1 MEKELLQ
8 HMPYFWLAAAV
19 FFGLLEAA
27 TVQLVAIWVC
37 LGSVAAIVPAFFKAS
52 LSVQFAV
59 FFAVSAAALIL
70 TRPFVK
76 KVLKVKTE
84 KTNADRVIGQTAIV
98 IEDIDNKL
106 SKGRVF
112 VMGLDWAAYSVNSE
126 KLEKGCEVKVTA
138 IDGVKLAVEPL
149 AKINN

>member
-1 MEKELLQ
+1 MDIELLQ
-8 HMPYFWLAAAV
+8 YLPYVWLAAAV

-37 LGSVAAIVPAFFKAS
+37 LGSAAAIIPAFFNAS
-52 LSVQFAV
+52 LAVQFTV
-59 FFAVSAAALIL
+59 FFVVAAAALIS

-76 KVLKVKTE
+76 KVLKVKGE
-84 KTNADRVIGQTAIV
+84 KTNADRVIGQTAVV
-98 IEDIDNKL
+98 IDDIDNKL
-106 SKGRVF
+106 AKGRVF

-149 AKINN
+149 VKINN